1 MTFMALTEY
10 KQVNHDTKERMVTLM
25 KKSIILISCAMIC
38 ASVAYSAEDILPL
51 VRNSSGTMTSGFDSY
66 GNVVAPTGTFTT
78 VIGAGSGITGVA
90 LDTEVWGEA
99 GITESTNDLVN
110 TVTIQAKD
118 IAGNNLSDYRVL
130 RVWMSETDMGAA
142 STNNIE
148 SLSLAGG
155 TAIETKTADA
165 DYIYLSSSIGCA
177 TGTVTATAAGTNYMM
192 VLDGSVIN
200 SAALTFE

>member
-1 MTFMALTEY
+1 
-10 KQVNHDTKERMVTLM
+10 M